1 MRKGEKTMNRYTAAI
16 FDFDGTLADSGE
28 GIINCVLY
36 ALHKFGIPEED
47 RQKLTYFIGPP
58 LFDSFRDLYGVS
70 DADADRLVAL
80 YRERYH
86 TKGVLESRLY
96 EGIPSLLKHL
106 RQSGIP
112 TAVCSSKPEKFVRE
126 ISQNLGILEDL
137 DAISAV
143 SFADKNADK
152 APLLQKALDLLGVKA
167 SKKIAM
173 VGDRHFDMEAAATLG
188 VAAIGVGYG
197 FGSREELR
205 QSGADK
211 IADTVKELETILLE
225 EESK

>member
-1 MRKGEKTMNRYTAAI
+1 MKYYTAAI

-86 TKGVLESRLY
+86 TKGVLESRLQH
-96 EGIPSLLKHL
+96 LKE
-106 RQSGIP
+106 Q
-112 TAVCSSKPEKFVRE
+112 
-126 ISQNLGILEDL
+126 L
-137 DAISAV
+137 DAAC
-143 SFADKNADK
+143 APAEQC
-152 APLLQKALDLLGVKA
+152 PLLSQEYKKA
-167 SKKIAM
+167 IAKGYRQ
-173 VGDRHFDMEAAATLG
+173 VLHWDAPEAC
-188 VAAIGVGYG
+188 
-197 FGSREELR
+197 
-205 QSGADK
+205 
-211 IADTVKELETILLE
+211 
-225 EESK
+225 